1 MNLTHQQLKESSDEQ
16 IVAQCTTGNAA
27 AWEEFISRF
36 GRLIYSVAVRRG
48 CKNADAEEVFQQT
61 LTLAWQHLSQL
72 KEIAGLRSWLVT
84 TALRECWRVQRT
96 TSKHDGAELLPG
108 DRVVADSDLI
118 DTWERQDILRRA
130 LAELGDPCNALLIDL
145 FNREKGEGYERIA
158 RRHEI
163 SIGSIGPTRG
173 RCFTKLRRILGKMGL
188 QQI

>member
-1 MNLTHQQLKESSDEQ
+1 MNLTQQQIKDSSDERL
-16 IVAQCTTGNAA
+16 VAECTTGNAV

-96 TSKHDGAELLPG
+96 TSKHDGVELLPG
-108 DRVVADSDLI
+108 DRVVAD
-118 DTWERQDILRRA
+118 
-130 LAELGDPCNALLIDL
+130 PCNSLLIDL
-145 FNREKGEGYERIA
+145 FNREKGEGYENIA

-173 RCFTKLRRILGKMGL
+173 RCFTKLRRILGRMGL

>member
-1 MNLTHQQLKESSDEQ
+1 MNLTQQQIKESSDEQ
-16 IVAQCTTGNAA
+16 IVAECTTGNAV

-108 DRVVADSDLI
+108 DRVVADTSTTGIPRNVSRSD
-118 DTWERQDILRRA
+118 A
-130 LAELGDPCNALLIDL
+130 KPCL
-145 FNREKGEGYERIA
+145 
-158 RRHEI
+158 
-163 SIGSIGPTRG
+163 RG
-173 RCFTKLRRILGKMGL
+173 RGDVTTGL
-188 QQI
+188 TLFP